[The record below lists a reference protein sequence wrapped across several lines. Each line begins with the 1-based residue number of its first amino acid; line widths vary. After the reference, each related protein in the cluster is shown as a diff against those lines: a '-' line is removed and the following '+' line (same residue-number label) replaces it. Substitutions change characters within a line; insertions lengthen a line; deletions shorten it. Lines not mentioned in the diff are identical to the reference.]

1 MSNTTRR
8 YPRSL
13 QEAFLTPPKRDTT
26 LQGPYTRKRKIDP
39 HRVVGWIC
47 LLGLALVLGLGL

>member
-1 MSNTTRR
+1 MNSPRR
-8 YPRSL
+8 HPRSL

-39 HRVVGWIC
+39 HRVVGYIS
-47 LLGLALVLGLGL
+47 LAGLILVLLFRL

>member
-8 YPRSL
+8 HPRSL
-13 QEAFLTPPKRDTT
+13 SEAFLVPPKRDTT

-39 HRVVGWIC
+39 HRVVGYIS
-47 LLGLALVLGLGL
+47 LAGLILVLLFRL